1 MEKER
6 RIKVL
11 SLAALI
17 VALLGLTV
25 AFAALS
31 QTLTINGNA
40 SVDAATW
47 DIHFETPYGSDGT
60 TDGAATINK
69 TPTFNGTSITDIDVS
84 ITKPGDLAYWVFNIV
99 NNGTINAKISS
110 IEISELCTIDSPV
123 ESCDWNNDGTVTQ
136 EDVDKVNNNI
146 SFALFYSKY
155 NDSDPV
161 EIKVND
167 TLNVGEHVEVELLI
181 MYDKFD
187 VINQTIEPSTELP
200 KRDLTFSNLSV
211 TINYVQAD

>member
-17 VALLGLTV
+17 VAVLGLTV

-47 DIHFETPYGSDGT
+47 DIHFETPYGSDAT
-60 TDGAATINK
+60 TEGAATINK

-84 ITKPGDLAYWVFNIV
+84 ITKPGDLANWVFKIV

-146 SFALFYSKY
+146 ANNTNFIT
-155 NDSDPV
+155 V
-161 EIKVND
+161 
-167 TLNVGEHVEVELLI
+167 
-181 MYDKFD
+181 
-187 VINQTIEPSTELP
+187 
-200 KRDLTFSNLSV
+200 
-211 TINYVQAD
+211 

>member
-47 DIHFETPYGSDGT
+47 DIHFETPYGSDAT
-60 TDGAATINK
+60 TNGSATINK

-84 ITKPGDLAYWVFNIV
+84 ITKPDDLAYWSFKIV

-110 IEISELCTIDSPV
+110 IEISKLCTIDSPV

-146 SFALFYSKY
+146 SFIFFR
-155 NDSDPV
+155 NDSDAV
-161 EIKVND
+161 EFKTND
-167 TLNVGEHVEVELLI
+167 TLNAGEQVEAELMIGYLKADISEGTTVE
-181 MYDKFD
+181 
-187 VINQTIEPSTELP
+187 STELP

>member
-6 RIKVL
+6 RTKVL

-17 VALLGLTV
+17 VAVLGLTV

-47 DIHFETPYGSDGT
+47 DIHFETPYGSDAT
-60 TDGAATINK
+60 TQGAATINK

-84 ITKPGDLAYWVFNIV
+84 ITKPNDLAYWSFKIV

-110 IEISELCTIDSPV
+110 IEISKLCTIDSPV

-146 SFALFYSKY
+146 SFIFFR
-155 NDSDPV
+155 NDSDAV
-161 EIKVND
+161 EFKTND
-167 TLNVGEHVEVELLI
+167 TLNAGEQVEAELMIGYLKADISEGTIVE
-181 MYDKFD
+181 
-187 VINQTIEPSTELP
+187 STELP
-200 KRDLTFSNLSV
+200 KRDLTFSDLSV

>member
-6 RIKVL
+6 RTKVL

-47 DIHFETPYGSDGT
+47 DIHFETPYGSDAT
-60 TDGAATINK
+60 TQGAATINK

-84 ITKPGDLAYWVFNIV
+84 ITKPDDLAYWSFKIV

-110 IEISELCTIDSPV
+110 IEISKLCTIDSPV

-146 SFALFYSKY
+146 SFVFFR
-155 NDSDPV
+155 NDSDAV
-161 EIKVND
+161 EFKTND
-167 TLNVGEHVEVELLI
+167 TLNAGEQVEAELMIGYLKADISEGTLVE
-181 MYDKFD
+181 
-187 VINQTIEPSTELP
+187 STELP

>member
-17 VALLGLTV
+17 VAVLGLTV

-31 QTLTINGNA
+31 QTLTIKGNA

-47 DIHFETPYGSDGT
+47 DIHFETPSGVTGS

-69 TPTFNGTSITDIDVS
+69 TPTFNDTSITDIDVS
-84 ITKPGDLAYWVFNIV
+84 ITKPNDMACWNFEIV
-99 NNGTINAKISS
+99 NNGSINAKISS
-110 IEISELCTIDSPV
+110 IEISKLCTIDSPV

-146 SFALFYSKY
+146 SFYIVYTGPDLV
-155 NDSDPV
+155 D
-161 EIKVND
+161 EQIIKEGD
-167 TLNVGEHVEVELLI
+167 TLNSRDSIGVQLMIGYFKADFSEGTVAE
-181 MYDKFD
+181 
-187 VINQTIEPSTELP
+187 STELP
-200 KRDLTFSNLSV
+200 KRDLTFSDLSV

>member
-6 RIKVL
+6 RTKVL

-17 VALLGLTV
+17 VAVLGLTV

-47 DIHFETPYGSDGT
+47 DIHFETPYGSDAT
-60 TDGAATINK
+60 TQGAATINK

-84 ITKPGDLAYWVFNIV
+84 ITKPGDLAYWVFKIV

-146 SFALFYSKY
+146 SFNFFQ
-155 NDSDPV
+155 NDSNPV
-161 EIKVND
+161 EFKTND
-167 TLNVGEHVEVELLI
+167 TLNAGEQVTAQLMIGYLKADISEGTIVE
-181 MYDKFD
+181 
-187 VINQTIEPSTELP
+187 STELP

>member
-6 RIKVL
+6 RTKVL

-17 VALLGLTV
+17 VAVLGLTV

-84 ITKPGDLAYWVFNIV
+84 ITKPGDLAYWVFKIV

-146 SFALFYSKY
+146 SFNFFQ
-155 NDSDPV
+155 NDSNPV
-161 EIKVND
+161 EFKTND
-167 TLNVGEHVEVELLI
+167 TLNAGEQVTAQLMIGYHKLDISEDTFVE
-181 MYDKFD
+181 
-187 VINQTIEPSTELP
+187 STELP

>member
-6 RIKVL
+6 RTKVL

-17 VALLGLTV
+17 VAVLGLTV